1 MGKAK
6 KRNLA
11 LKSNNKISNITRES
25 AIEQIVTNIQN
36 RIDAI
41 NLITLFG
48 ISAEELLEAGAT
60 YEDVISFGGII
71 K

>member
-25 AIEQIVTNIQN
+25 AIEQIVENIQN

-60 YEDVISFGGII
+60 YEDVISFGGLI

>member
-25 AIEQIVTNIQN
+25 AIEQIVENIQN